1 MVELMGEFFS
11 NVARYPKYLISIII
25 GGLVALLEPLFKN
38 RSNPLTI
45 VGLISSII
53 SAFITVYFVLQA
65 MTNSINLQP

>member
-1 MVELMGEFFS
+1 MGEFFS
-11 NVARYPKYLISIII
+11 NVARYPKYLISIIV

-45 VGLISSII
+45 VGLISSIL

-65 MTNSINLQP
+65 TTNPINLQP